1 MNPMLVSVNV
11 IVFKCSALFR
21 VFCDLILEDWRCD
34 QYRWFQ
40 NGDKKL
46 PTSQPIIRNK
56 YFIADTSEGR
66 NSGFKRHSYALLDSS
81 KLSTLVH
88 YIGDDS
94 IGLQHPHGNSKN
106 QKPYIKTCPSVLRSM
121 SKIQDSPSTIYKQ
134 MVQAPQCLPEE
145 QPVLFPRNVKQI
157 KNLQAKDRQ
166 CVRLTH
172 DALSMY
178 NVHELAYD
186 LGDFVYKIITFPDL
200 IIVCGLNVV
209 LQELNRIISA
219 VTKTPILLPYDT
231 TFQLGDFYVSPL
243 LFRHVL
249 FNESPI
255 IPAAFMLHER
265 KFQSAHEEFM
275 KYISM
280 KVPSLSK
287 LERPIPIVTDAESG
301 ICNAIDKC
309 LPGVHRLQCWNHLI
323 NSIKMWLRRHGATSA
338 EIPVYVSHLRQ
349 LFHQETE
356 DSYNKMLTQLQS
368 DWSKA
373 FLDHYMQNIHL
384 LIIM

>member
-1 MNPMLVSVNV
+1 MPPVRPKAGEVYLFRPDEESNAGKCF
-11 IVFKCSALFR
+11 FKCSALFR
-21 VFCDLILEDWRCD
+21 AFYDLILILEDWRCD

-46 PTSQPIIRNK
+46 PTSQPIVRKK
-56 YFIADTSEGR
+56 YFIADTPEGR
-66 NSGFKRHSYALLDSS
+66 NSGFKRHSYTLLDSS

-94 IGLQHPHGNSKN
+94 IGSQHPHGNSKD

-121 SKIQDSPSTIYKQ
+121 SKIQDSPSYVYKQ

-145 QPVLFPRNVKQI
+145 QPVLLPRNVKQI

-166 CVRLTH
+166 SVRLTH
-172 DALSMY
+172 DALY

-186 LGDFVYKIITFPDL
+186 LEDFVYKIITFPDL

-219 VTKTPILLPYDT
+219 ITKTLILLSYDT

-280 KVPSLSK
+280 KVPALSK
-287 LERPIPIVTDAESG
+287 PCTN
-301 ICNAIDKC
+301 C
-309 LPGVHRLQCWNHLI
+309 
-323 NSIKMWLRRHGATSA
+323 
-338 EIPVYVSHLRQ
+338 Y
-349 LFHQETE
+349 
-356 DSYNKMLTQLQS
+356 
-368 DWSKA
+368 
-373 FLDHYMQNIHL
+373 
-384 LIIM
+384 